1 MTVRCL
7 IFLLL
12 LPVVTFGQQRFY
24 GTRVNSLTLTGALS
38 QSDLQVIP
46 LRAGDI
52 ITEENVRA
60 AIQAL
65 YDTGQ
70 YSFVAVDAQDAGG
83 GTTKLEFQVRPF
95 YFFSTFRLV
104 PEDLIDRPL
113 SGLLR
118 LPYGERFSNTVVNRI
133 ATDAAELLKG
143 EGYFDA
149 IVTPDVRFDDTT
161 RLATVTLNVTTRGKA
176 TIGSVAVTGG
186 EETFERKEL
195 LDAFDLKPGDVY
207 AGDEFDSGLRKIR
220 EKFVKLKAGA
230 FLNTRVDVA
239 QDYKPADNQ
248 VDLSLTVDPGL
259 FGLVEVIGL
268 EIAEDKIKTLV
279 PVFEEGAV
287 DADLIEE
294 GRNNIRTYAQ
304 QHGYF
309 EATVDAE
316 RIDAEF
322 DNAVQ
327 INYRVNAGNKHRI
340 SDVDIKGNQYFKE
353 SEIKSRMKVHSAGT
367 FSSGTYSPDLLNQD
381 VRTIQAMYVNAGF
394 DGTQVVPTT
403 EEVDH
408 ALKIT
413 IRITEGQQLPIDVI
427 TFRGNA
433 QVSETELR
441 ERGALKEGEIYTP
454 VAVERARSAMTT
466 MYYYKGFPD
475 ARVEAQTQRNV
486 TNGGV
491 QVAFQITEGDSY
503 KIGKIFVSGNTITKD
518 KIVRRYDKLY
528 EQTPYNPEAILESQ
542 QRLYATGLF
551 SRVDIVPLHENQ
563 RDIRNILIQVE
574 DAKPIL
580 LAPSIGY
587 QEREHLRGTLE
598 ITHNNL
604 FGLDRSTTLRLR
616 GSIREQQAQWT
627 YQEPRLFN
635 HDLEGVA
642 SLFFDRCNECF
653 PTVQKPLKTTQW
665 NASLQVL
672 RRLSEFRTLTF
683 LGSYQTVNLHDPRFI
698 ERPQFKDESGTIQIS
713 LLGTS
718 FVRDHRDN
726 PIYPTKG
733 TFVNSAFQ
741 VASRRYWSEVNFTSF
756 TSQALWFKSFG
767 KAVWANSLRL
777 GWNNP
782 YGVTEILPIT
792 QRFFAGGANTLR
804 GFDLDEAGPERG
816 ANTLGIVNVEYRF
829 PLPIFRLKDLGAA
842 LFYDGGNAFQTL
854 TPAALN
860 NYTNSVGAGLRY
872 NTPLGPV
879 RFDMGINL
887 HPRIRPDGTREERF
901 QFFFTLGNMF

>member
-46 LRAGDI
+46 LRTGDI

-104 PEDLIDRPL
+104 PEDLIDRSL

-118 LPYGERFSNTVVNRI
+118 LPFGDRFSNTVVNRI
-133 ATDAAELLKG
+133 ATDTADLLKT

-176 TIGSVAVTGG
+176 TIGSVAITGG
-186 EETFERKEL
+186 EETFDRKEM
-195 LDAFDLKPGDVY
+195 LDAFGLKPGDVF
-207 AGDEFDSGLRKIR
+207 AGDEFDAGIRRIR

-239 QDYKPADNQ
+239 KDFNLGSNQ
-248 VDLSLTVDPGL
+248 VDLNLTVDPGL
-259 FGLVEVIGL
+259 FGLVEVIGFQ
-268 EIAEDKIKTLV
+268 IDEDKIKTLV

-294 GRNNIRTYAQ
+294 GRNNIRTYVQ

-309 EATVDAE
+309 EATVTAE

-327 INYRVNAGNKHRI
+327 INYHVTPGQKHRI
-340 SDVDIKGNQYFKE
+340 TDVDIRGNQYFKE

-381 VRTIQAMYVNAGF
+381 IRTIQAMYVNAGF
-394 DGTQVVPTT
+394 EGTQVVPSTVET
-403 EEVDH
+403 DH
-408 ALKIT
+408 SLKIT
-413 IRITEGQQLPIDVI
+413 INITEGQQLPIDVI
-427 TFRGNA
+427 TFKGNA
-433 QVSETELR
+433 EVNEAELR
-441 ERGALKEGEIYTP
+441 DRTGLKEGDIYTP
-454 VAVERARSAMTT
+454 VAVERARTALTT

-475 ARVEAQTQRNV
+475 ARVETQTQRNV
-486 TNGGV
+486 TNGGA
-491 QVAFQITEGDSY
+491 QVAFQISEGPSY

-551 SRVDIVPLHENQ
+551 SRVDIVPLQENQ
-563 RDIRNILIQVE
+563 PDIRNILIQVE

-587 QEREHLRGTLE
+587 QEREQLRGTLE
-598 ITHNNL
+598 ITHSNL

-635 HDLEGVA
+635 RDLEGIA
-642 SLFFDRCNECF
+642 SLFFDRCRNCF
-653 PTVQKPLKTTQW
+653 PTVKELNTTQW
-665 NASLQVL
+665 NFSLQVL
-672 RRLSEFRTLTF
+672 KRLSQARTLTF
-683 LGSYQTVNLHDPRFI
+683 LGSYQTVNLEDPRFI
-698 ERPQFKDESGTIQIS
+698 ERPLEGETGTIQIS
-713 LLGTS
+713 LLGTA

-726 PIYPTKG
+726 IVYPTKG
-733 TFVNSAFQ
+733 TFQNSTFQ
-741 VASRRYWSEVNFTSF
+741 VASRLYWSEVNFTSF
-756 TSQALWFKSFG
+756 TSQSLWFKPVG
-767 KAVWANSLRL
+767 KGVWANSLRL

-782 YGVTEILPIT
+782 YGVTQILPLT
-792 QRFFAGGANTLR
+792 QRFFAGGVNTLR

-816 ANTLGIVNVEYRF
+816 GNTLAIVNVEYRF
-829 PLPIFRLKDLGAA
+829 PVPVFRLKDLGAA

-854 TPAALN
+854 TPAELN

-872 NTPLGPV
+872 NTPVGPV

-887 HPRIRPDGTREERF
+887 HPRIRPGGTREERF